1 MPIVSFWN
9 NSSKETGQT
18 LASVAVATTMAIE
31 HNYKILEI
39 STGFKDKTVE
49 KCFWDNSK
57 SKSISS
63 MFGGRQPGMNN
74 GVEGLVKI
82 LQSNRTG
89 SNIVSNYARVIFRDR
104 LDVLP
109 SPDTNIIDM
118 YNQITPYYAQLAEVA
133 NKEYNLVIIDIDKRM
148 NKQDQNE
155 ILKKS
160 DLIVVTLKQGLTELD
175 EFLELRQT
183 DPIFRGNNVIL
194 LVGKYDKFSKYNLKN
209 ISRYLRENNQISAI
223 AYNTLFNEAT
233 EEGKVADFLLRFRGI
248 EDKSDRNVVF
258 MQQAKEAC
266 DNIIFKIQELQ
277 LR

>member
-133 NKEYNLVIIDIDKRM
+133 NKEYNLVIVDIDKRM

-160 DLIVVTLKQGLTELD
+160 DLIVVTLKQGLTDLEEL
-175 EFLELRQT
+175 LELKQT
-183 DPIFRGNNVIL
+183 DPIFRENNVIL

-209 ISRYLRENNQISAI
+209 ISRYLKENNQISAI